1 MTVLIGDVKDVGL
14 APTEGTV
21 TVFSTAT
28 RRANATT
35 GIVTRERR
43 EVPLVAGRFRT
54 GALDPGRTTV
64 ELVAPGVFESWTFD
78 LPTDGTVSLADMI
91 ENSEEYRPSNA
102 VVNAAQ
108 AAAAQAELSAQRA
121 SGFESGAERARDEA
135 VAAQASVQRVVD
147 GSLALVRGEF
157 TDLTERAES
166 AAVRAEQ
173 ARNAA
178 SGSSGDAASS
188 AVSAKEDAD
197 RAEAAAGKAATT
209 AADQTRA
216 ELAGFAQAAS
226 LSEQNAAGSAS
237 AAQGFAERAGVAQ
250 SEVATVAGR
259 VEADRVRAESAAQ
272 GAEAS
277 ESAAAVSAESARNA
291 ADAAGGARAGAEQ
304 ARDAALQAAE
314 SAQVGAPEGGW
325 PREALSQPV
334 RESLTRADSA
344 LTTVPR
350 ATSQVAGGVQLAGD
364 LAGRWDAPKVPG
376 LETLM
381 KRLALLEQLRD
392 VLVLTPDGTTQTQVR
407 EELERRGLEVSTVE
421 RVPFSIDARNAK
433 DKSLASMFAWCGK
446 LREVPLIFNT
456 SQVTNMSNMFS
467 TCSSLTAVPEMN
479 TSNVTNMSNMFSG
492 CSSLTAVPEMNTSNV
507 TNMERMFS
515 GCSNLTHVPDLATH
529 NVDNAEQMFIN
540 CKKLTDGN
548 VRLIGKKDGVNT
560 RAIRSASG
568 LTRDPFYTPD
578 GQPI

>member
-1 MTVLIGDVKDVGL
+1 MTVLIGDVKDIGWK
-14 APTEGTV
+14 PTDGTI
-21 TVFSTAT
+21 TIFSTAT

-91 ENSEEYRPSNA
+91 ENSEEYKPSSA

-108 AAAAQAELSAQRA
+108 AAAAQAELAAQRA

-135 VAAQASVQRVVD
+135 VAAQASVQRVLD

-157 TDLTERAES
+157 TDLTDRAES

-173 ARNAA
+173 ARDAA
-178 SGSSGDAASS
+178 EGSADGAASS

-216 ELAGFAQAAS
+216 ELAGFAQAAAQ
-226 LSEQNAAGSAS
+226 SEQNAAGSAS

-250 SEVATVAGR
+250 SGVATVAGR

-272 GAEAS
+272 AAGSARD
-277 ESAAAVSAESARNA
+277 AAAGSAESARNA
-291 ADAAGGARAGAEQ
+291 ADAAGGARLGAEE

-314 SAQVGAPEGGW
+314 SAQVGAPEDGW

-334 RESLTRADSA
+334 RESLTRADNA

-364 LAGRWDAPKVPG
+364 LSGTWDAPTVPG
-376 LETLM
+376 L
-381 KRLALLEQLRD
+381 A
-392 VLVLTPDGTTQTQVR
+392 
-407 EELERRGLEVSTVE
+407 
-421 RVPFSIDARNAK
+421 
-433 DKSLASMFAWCGK
+433 GK
-446 LREVPLIFNT
+446 LDKQPVSASVT
-456 SQVTNMSNMFS
+456 SGSLVQRTEGGQVKAATPQDDDDAATKAYVDDAIGSVQSLVGSLSARVDDMADSSQLDALVSRVQALENSAVTS
-467 TCSSLTAVPEMN
+467 TTY
-479 TSNVTNMSNMFSG
+479 
-492 CSSLTAVPEMNTSNV
+492 
-507 TNMERMFS
+507 
-515 GCSNLTHVPDLATH
+515 
-529 NVDNAEQMFIN
+529 
-540 CKKLTDGN
+540 
-548 VRLIGKKDGVNT
+548 
-560 RAIRSASG
+560 RAIARGTGSRSD
-568 LTRDPFYTPD
+568 TIYI
-578 GQPI
+578 QE

>member
-1 MTVLIGDVKDVGL
+1 MTILIGDVKDVGL
-14 APTEGTV
+14 RPSDGTV
-21 TVFSTAT
+21 TVFSTVT
-28 RRANATT
+28 RRATGT
-35 GIVTRERR
+35 SGIVTRERR

-64 ELVAPGVFESWTFD
+64 ELVAPGVFETWTFD

-91 ENSEEYRPSNA
+91 ENSEEYKPSNA

-173 ARNAA
+173 ARDAA

-188 AVSAKEDAD
+188 AASAKEDAD

-216 ELAGFAQAAS
+216 ELAGFAQSAAQ
-226 LSEQNAAGSAS
+226 SEQNAAGSAS

-291 ADAAGGARAGAEQ
+291 ADAAGGARAGAEE

-325 PREALSQPV
+325 PRESLSQGV

-350 ATSQVAGGVQLAGD
+350 ATGQVAGGVQLAGD
-364 LAGRWDAPKVPG
+364 LGGTWDAPTVPG
-376 LETLM
+376 LADKLDKQPVSESVTAGSLVQRTEGGQVKAATPQADDDATTKAYVDGILPKYEYDYNPTPLTM
-381 KRLALLEQLRD
+381 ALRTGTGSMRVGDAVGPKDAVTKAQLDALAARVAALENSAVTSTDYR
-392 VLVLTPDGTTQTQVR
+392 TIARGT
-407 EELERRGLEVSTVE
+407 G
-421 RVPFSIDARNAK
+421 
-433 DKSLASMFAWCGK
+433 
-446 LREVPLIFNT
+446 
-456 SQVTNMSNMFS
+456 
-467 TCSSLTAVPEMN
+467 
-479 TSNVTNMSNMFSG
+479 
-492 CSSLTAVPEMNTSNV
+492 
-507 TNMERMFS
+507 
-515 GCSNLTHVPDLATH
+515 TH
-529 NVDNAEQMFIN
+529 
-540 CKKLTDGN
+540 TDT
-548 VRLIGKKDGVNT
+548 IY
-560 RAIRSASG
+560 I
-568 LTRDPFYTPD
+568 
-578 GQPI
+578 QE

>member
-1 MTVLIGDVKDVGL
+1 MTVLIGDVKDIGWK
-14 APTEGTV
+14 PTDGTI
-21 TVFSTAT
+21 TIFSTAT

-91 ENSEEYRPSNA
+91 ENSEEYRPSSA

-157 TDLTERAES
+157 TDLTDRAES
-166 AAVRAEQ
+166 AASRAEE
-173 ARNAA
+173 ARDAA

-250 SEVATVAGR
+250 SGVATVAGR

-277 ESAAAVSAESARNA
+277 ESAAAGSAESARNA

-325 PREALSQPV
+325 PRESLSQGV

-364 LAGRWDAPKVPG
+364 LAGTWDAPTVPG
-376 LETLM
+376 LADKLNSN
-381 KRLALLEQLRD
+381 Q
-392 VLVLTPDGTTQTQVR
+392 
-407 EELERRGLEVSTVE
+407 VSTSAMPSSIVRRSRE
-421 RVPFSIDARNAK
+421 STVKTDAPTQADDATPKAYVDDAVGGVQSQLDALAARVQALESSAVTSTTYRKIAK
-433 DKSLASMFAWCGK
+433 GTGS
-446 LREVPLIFNT
+446 
-456 SQVTNMSNMFS
+456 
-467 TCSSLTAVPEMN
+467 
-479 TSNVTNMSNMFSG
+479 
-492 CSSLTAVPEMNTSNV
+492 
-507 TNMERMFS
+507 
-515 GCSNLTHVPDLATH
+515 
-529 NVDNAEQMFIN
+529 
-540 CKKLTDGN
+540 
-548 VRLIGKKDGVNT
+548 
-560 RAIRSASG
+560 RSD
-568 LTRDPFYTPD
+568 TIYI
-578 GQPI
+578 QE

>member
-14 APTEGTV
+14 KPTDGTV
-21 TVFSTAT
+21 TVFSTVT
-28 RRANATT
+28 RRATGT
-35 GIVTRERR
+35 SGIVTRERR
-43 EVPLVAGRFRT
+43 EYPLAAGRFRT
-54 GALDPGRTTV
+54 GELDPGRTTV

-78 LPTDGTVSLADMI
+78 LPESGAVSLADMI
-91 ENSEEYRPSNA
+91 EHSEEYQPSSA

-135 VAAQASVQRVVD
+135 VAAQASVQRVLD

-173 ARNAA
+173 ARDAA
-178 SGSSGDAASS
+178 SGSSGAAASS
-188 AVSAKEDAD
+188 ATSAKEDAD
-197 RAEAAAGKAATT
+197 RAEQAAGKAATT

-216 ELAGFAQAAS
+216 ELAGFAQSAS

-277 ESAAAVSAESARNA
+277 ESAAAGSAESARNA
-291 ADAAGGARAGAEQ
+291 ADAAGGARVGAEQ
-304 ARDAALQAAE
+304 ARDEALQAAE

-325 PREALSQPV
+325 PRESLSQGV

-350 ATSQVAGGVQLAGD
+350 ATDQVAGGVQLAGD
-364 LAGRWDAPKVPG
+364 LAGTWDAPTVPG
-376 LETLM
+376 LADKLDKQPVSESVTAGSLVQRTEGGQVKAATPQAADDATTKAYVDGILPKYEYDYNPTPLTM
-381 KRLALLEQLRD
+381 ALRTGTGTMRVGDAVGPKDAVTKAQLDALAARVDSVADSSQLDALAARVAALESSAVTSTTYRKIAK
-392 VLVLTPDGTTQTQVR
+392 GT
-407 EELERRGLEVSTVE
+407 GS
-421 RVPFSIDARNAK
+421 
-433 DKSLASMFAWCGK
+433 
-446 LREVPLIFNT
+446 
-456 SQVTNMSNMFS
+456 
-467 TCSSLTAVPEMN
+467 
-479 TSNVTNMSNMFSG
+479 
-492 CSSLTAVPEMNTSNV
+492 
-507 TNMERMFS
+507 
-515 GCSNLTHVPDLATH
+515 
-529 NVDNAEQMFIN
+529 
-540 CKKLTDGN
+540 
-548 VRLIGKKDGVNT
+548 
-560 RAIRSASG
+560 RSD
-568 LTRDPFYTPD
+568 TIYI
-578 GQPI
+578 QE

>member
-1 MTVLIGDVKDVGL
+1 MTILIGDVKDVGL
-14 APTEGTV
+14 RPSDGTV
-21 TVFSTAT
+21 TVFSTVT
-28 RRANATT
+28 RRATGT
-35 GIVTRERR
+35 SGIVTRERR
-43 EVPLVAGRFRT
+43 EHPLVAGRFRT
-54 GALDPGRTTV
+54 GELDPGRTTV

-91 ENSEEYRPSNA
+91 ENSEEYQPSNA

-135 VAAQASVQRVVD
+135 VQAQASVQRVLD

-173 ARNAA
+173 ARDAA

-197 RAEAAAGKAATT
+197 RAEQAAGKAATT

-216 ELAGFAQAAS
+216 ELAGFAQAAAQ
-226 LSEQNAAGSAS
+226 SEQNAAGSAS

-250 SEVATVAGR
+250 SGVATVAGR

-272 GAEAS
+272 GAAGS

-291 ADAAGGARAGAEQ
+291 ADAAGGARLGAEE

-325 PREALSQPV
+325 PHESLSQGV

-350 ATSQVAGGVQLAGD
+350 ATGQVAGGVQLAGD
-364 LAGRWDAPKVPG
+364 LAGTWDAPTVPG
-376 LETLM
+376 LADKLDKQPVSESVTAGSLVQRTEGGQVKAATPQADDDAATKSYVDGILPKYEYDYSPTPLTM
-381 KRLALLEQLRD
+381 ALRTSTGTMRVGDAVGPNDAVTKSQLDALVARVAALESSAVTSTAYR
-392 VLVLTPDGTTQTQVR
+392 TIARGT
-407 EELERRGLEVSTVE
+407 GS
-421 RVPFSIDARNAK
+421 
-433 DKSLASMFAWCGK
+433 
-446 LREVPLIFNT
+446 
-456 SQVTNMSNMFS
+456 
-467 TCSSLTAVPEMN
+467 
-479 TSNVTNMSNMFSG
+479 
-492 CSSLTAVPEMNTSNV
+492 
-507 TNMERMFS
+507 
-515 GCSNLTHVPDLATH
+515 
-529 NVDNAEQMFIN
+529 
-540 CKKLTDGN
+540 
-548 VRLIGKKDGVNT
+548 
-560 RAIRSASG
+560 RSD
-568 LTRDPFYTPD
+568 TIYI
-578 GQPI
+578 QE

>member
-1 MTVLIGDVKDVGL
+1 MTVLIGDIKDVGL
-14 APTEGTV
+14 RPTDGTV

-28 RRANATT
+28 RRANTTT

-43 EVPLVAGRFRT
+43 DYPLVAGRFRT
-54 GALDPGRTTV
+54 GELDPGRTTV

-157 TDLTERAES
+157 TDLTDRAEV

-173 ARNAA
+173 ARDAAA
-178 SGSSGDAASS
+178 SSAEGASGS

-216 ELAGFAQAAS
+216 ELAGFAQAAAQ
-226 LSEQNAAGSAS
+226 SEQNAAGSAS

-291 ADAAGGARAGAEQ
+291 ADAAGGARLGAEE
-304 ARDAALQAAE
+304 ARDAAVQAAE

-325 PREALSQPV
+325 PREALSQGV

-350 ATSQVAGGVQLAGD
+350 ATSQVAGGIQLAGD
-364 LAGRWDAPKVPG
+364 LAGTWDAPTVPG
-376 LETLM
+376 LAGKLNSNQVSTSAMPSSIVRRSRESTV
-381 KRLALLEQLRD
+381 KTDAPTQADDATPKAYVDDAVARVQSQLD
-392 VLVLTPDGTTQTQVR
+392 VLSQRVGDVVTSSQLDAVIRRVQALENNAVTSTTYRKIAKGT
-407 EELERRGLEVSTVE
+407 GS
-421 RVPFSIDARNAK
+421 
-433 DKSLASMFAWCGK
+433 
-446 LREVPLIFNT
+446 
-456 SQVTNMSNMFS
+456 
-467 TCSSLTAVPEMN
+467 
-479 TSNVTNMSNMFSG
+479 
-492 CSSLTAVPEMNTSNV
+492 
-507 TNMERMFS
+507 
-515 GCSNLTHVPDLATH
+515 
-529 NVDNAEQMFIN
+529 
-540 CKKLTDGN
+540 
-548 VRLIGKKDGVNT
+548 
-560 RAIRSASG
+560 RSD
-568 LTRDPFYTPD
+568 TIYI
-578 GQPI
+578 QE

>member
-1 MTVLIGDVKDVGL
+1 MTVLIGDVKDIGWK
-14 APTEGTV
+14 PTDGTI
-21 TVFSTAT
+21 TIFSTAT
-28 RRANATT
+28 RRANSTT

-91 ENSEEYRPSNA
+91 EHSEEYKPSSA

-157 TDLTERAES
+157 TDLTGRAES
-166 AAVRAEQ
+166 AADRAEQ
-173 ARNAA
+173 ARDA
-178 SGSSGDAASS
+178 AASS
-188 AVSAKEDAD
+188 ADGASGSATSAKEDAD

-250 SEVATVAGR
+250 SGVATVAGR
-259 VEADRVRAESAAQ
+259 VESDRVRAESAAQ
-272 GAEAS
+272 GAESARD
-277 ESAAAVSAESARNA
+277 AAAGSAESARNA
-291 ADAAGGARAGAEQ
+291 ADAAGGARLGAEE
-304 ARDAALQAAE
+304 ARDEALQAAE

-325 PREALSQPV
+325 PRESLSQGV

-350 ATSQVAGGVQLAGD
+350 ATGQVAGGVQLAGD
-364 LAGRWDAPKVPG
+364 LAGTWDAPTVPG
-376 LETLM
+376 LADKLNSN
-381 KRLALLEQLRD
+381 Q
-392 VLVLTPDGTTQTQVR
+392 
-407 EELERRGLEVSTVE
+407 VSTSAMPSSIVRRSRE
-421 RVPFSIDARNAK
+421 STVKTDAPTQADDATPKAYVDDAVGGVQSQLDAVIQRVQALEN
-433 DKSLASMFAWCGK
+433 
-446 LREVPLIFNT
+446 
-456 SQVTNMSNMFS
+456 
-467 TCSSLTAVPEMN
+467 TAV
-479 TSNVTNMSNMFSG
+479 TSTTYRKIAKGTGS
-492 CSSLTAVPEMNTSNV
+492 
-507 TNMERMFS
+507 
-515 GCSNLTHVPDLATH
+515 
-529 NVDNAEQMFIN
+529 
-540 CKKLTDGN
+540 
-548 VRLIGKKDGVNT
+548 
-560 RAIRSASG
+560 RSD
-568 LTRDPFYTPD
+568 TIYI
-578 GQPI
+578 QE

>member
-1 MTVLIGDVKDVGL
+1 MTVLIGDIKDIGWK
-14 APTEGTV
+14 PTDGTI
-21 TVFSTAT
+21 TIFSTAT

-91 ENSEEYRPSNA
+91 ENSEEYKPSSA

-135 VAAQASVQRVVD
+135 VQAQASVQRVVD

-157 TDLTERAES
+157 TDLTDRAES
-166 AAVRAEQ
+166 AASRAEQ
-173 ARNAA
+173 ARDAA
-178 SGSSGDAASS
+178 ESSADGAASS
-188 AVSAKEDAD
+188 ATSAKEDAD

-216 ELAGFAQAAS
+216 ELAGFAQAAA

-250 SEVATVAGR
+250 SQVATVAGR

-277 ESAAAVSAESARNA
+277 ESAAAGSAESARNA

-304 ARDAALQAAE
+304 ARDEALQAAE

-325 PREALSQPV
+325 PREALSQGV

-364 LAGRWDAPKVPG
+364 LAGTWDAPTVPG
-376 LETLM
+376 LADKLNSNQVSTSATPSSIVRRSWESTV
-381 KRLALLEQLRD
+381 KTDAPTQADDATPKAYVDDAVGGVQSQLD
-392 VLVLTPDGTTQTQVR
+392 VLSQRVGDVVTSSQLDAVIRRVQALENNAVTSTTYRKIAKGT
-407 EELERRGLEVSTVE
+407 GS
-421 RVPFSIDARNAK
+421 
-433 DKSLASMFAWCGK
+433 
-446 LREVPLIFNT
+446 
-456 SQVTNMSNMFS
+456 
-467 TCSSLTAVPEMN
+467 
-479 TSNVTNMSNMFSG
+479 
-492 CSSLTAVPEMNTSNV
+492 
-507 TNMERMFS
+507 
-515 GCSNLTHVPDLATH
+515 
-529 NVDNAEQMFIN
+529 
-540 CKKLTDGN
+540 
-548 VRLIGKKDGVNT
+548 
-560 RAIRSASG
+560 RSD
-568 LTRDPFYTPD
+568 TIYI
-578 GQPI
+578 QE

>member
-21 TVFSTAT
+21 TVFSTVT
-28 RRANATT
+28 RRATDT
-35 GIVTRERR
+35 SGIVTRERR
-43 EVPLVAGRFRT
+43 DYVLSAGRFRT
-54 GALDPGRTTV
+54 GELDPGRTTV
-64 ELVAPGVFESWTFD
+64 ELVAPGVFENWTFD

-91 ENSEEYRPSNA
+91 ENSEEYKPSSA

-157 TDLTERAES
+157 TDLTDRAES

-173 ARNAA
+173 ARDA
-178 SGSSGDAASS
+178 AASS
-188 AVSAKEDAD
+188 ADGAASSATSAKEDAD

-277 ESAAAVSAESARNA
+277 ESAAAVSAESAKSS

-304 ARDAALQAAE
+304 ARDEAVQAAE

-325 PREALSQPV
+325 PRESLSQGV

-350 ATSQVAGGVQLAGD
+350 ATAQVAGGVQLAGD
-364 LAGRWDAPKVPG
+364 LAGTWDAPTVPG
-376 LETLM
+376 LADKLDKQPVSESVTAGSLVQRTEGGQVKAATPQADDDATTKAYVDGILPKYEYDYNPTPLTM
-381 KRLALLEQLRD
+381 ALRTGTGTMRVGDAVGPKDAVTKAQLDALAARVQALENNAVTSTTYRKIAK
-392 VLVLTPDGTTQTQVR
+392 GT
-407 EELERRGLEVSTVE
+407 GS
-421 RVPFSIDARNAK
+421 
-433 DKSLASMFAWCGK
+433 
-446 LREVPLIFNT
+446 
-456 SQVTNMSNMFS
+456 
-467 TCSSLTAVPEMN
+467 
-479 TSNVTNMSNMFSG
+479 
-492 CSSLTAVPEMNTSNV
+492 
-507 TNMERMFS
+507 
-515 GCSNLTHVPDLATH
+515 
-529 NVDNAEQMFIN
+529 
-540 CKKLTDGN
+540 
-548 VRLIGKKDGVNT
+548 
-560 RAIRSASG
+560 RSD
-568 LTRDPFYTPD
+568 TIYI
-578 GQPI
+578 QE

>member
-1 MTVLIGDVKDVGL
+1 MTVLIGDVKDIGWK
-14 APTEGTV
+14 PTDGTI
-21 TVFSTAT
+21 TIFSTAT

-54 GALDPGRTTV
+54 GELDPGRTTV

-78 LPTDGTVSLADMI
+78 LPTEGTVSLADMI
-91 ENSEEYRPSNA
+91 ENSEEYQPSNA
-102 VVNAAQ
+102 VVNAAK

-173 ARNAA
+173 AR
-178 SGSSGDAASS
+178 DAAEGS
-188 AVSAKEDAD
+188 ADGAAGSATSAKEDAD

-226 LSEQNAAGSAS
+226 VSEQNAAGSAS
-237 AAQGFAERAGVAQ
+237 AAKGFAERAGEAQ
-250 SEVATVAGR
+250 SGAATVAGR

-272 GAEAS
+272 GAAGS
-277 ESAAAVSAESARNA
+277 ESAAASSAESAKNS
-291 ADAAGGARAGAEQ
+291 ADAAGGARLGAEE

-334 RESLTRADSA
+334 RDSLTRADNA
-344 LTTVPR
+344 LTSVPR

-364 LAGRWDAPKVPG
+364 LSGTWDAPTVPG
-376 LETLM
+376 LADKLDKQPVSESVTAGSLVQRTEGGQVKAATPQADDDATTKAYVDGILPKYEYDYNPTPLTM
-381 KRLALLEQLRD
+381 ALR
-392 VLVLTPDGTTQTQVR
+392 TGTGTM
-407 EELERRGLEVSTVE
+407 
-421 RVPFSIDARNAK
+421 RVGDAVGAK
-433 DKSLASMFAWCGK
+433 DAVTKAQLDALAARVAALES
-446 LREVPLIFNT
+446 
-456 SQVTNMSNMFS
+456 
-467 TCSSLTAVPEMN
+467 TAV
-479 TSNVTNMSNMFSG
+479 TST
-492 CSSLTAVPEMNTSNV
+492 TY
-507 TNMERMFS
+507 
-515 GCSNLTHVPDLATH
+515 
-529 NVDNAEQMFIN
+529 
-540 CKKLTDGN
+540 
-548 VRLIGKKDGVNT
+548 
-560 RAIRSASG
+560 RAIARGTGSRSD
-568 LTRDPFYTPD
+568 TIYI
-578 GQPI
+578 QE

>member
-1 MTVLIGDVKDVGL
+1 MTILIGDVKDVGL

-21 TVFSTAT
+21 TVFSTVT
-28 RRANATT
+28 RRATGT
-35 GIVTRERR
+35 SGIVTRERR

-91 ENSEEYRPSNA
+91 ENSEEYKPSSA

-135 VAAQASVQRVVD
+135 VQAQASVQRVVD

-173 ARNAA
+173 ARDA
-178 SGSSGDAASS
+178 AASS
-188 AVSAKEDAD
+188 ADGAASSAASAKEDAD

-216 ELAGFAQAAS
+216 ELAGFAQSAAQ
-226 LSEQNAAGSAS
+226 SEQNAAGSAS

-250 SEVATVAGR
+250 SGVATVAGR

-277 ESAAAVSAESARNA
+277 ESAAAGSAESARA
-291 ADAAGGARAGAEQ
+291 SADAAGGARLGAEQ
-304 ARDAALQAAE
+304 ARDEAVQAAE

-325 PREALSQPV
+325 PRESLSQGV

-364 LAGRWDAPKVPG
+364 LAGTWDAPTVPG
-376 LETLM
+376 LADKLNSN
-381 KRLALLEQLRD
+381 Q
-392 VLVLTPDGTTQTQVR
+392 
-407 EELERRGLEVSTVE
+407 VSTSAMPSSIVRRSQE
-421 RVPFSIDARNAK
+421 STVKTDAPTQADDATPKAYVDDAVGGVQSQLDALAARVQALESSAVTSTTYRKIAK
-433 DKSLASMFAWCGK
+433 GTGS
-446 LREVPLIFNT
+446 
-456 SQVTNMSNMFS
+456 
-467 TCSSLTAVPEMN
+467 
-479 TSNVTNMSNMFSG
+479 
-492 CSSLTAVPEMNTSNV
+492 
-507 TNMERMFS
+507 
-515 GCSNLTHVPDLATH
+515 
-529 NVDNAEQMFIN
+529 
-540 CKKLTDGN
+540 
-548 VRLIGKKDGVNT
+548 
-560 RAIRSASG
+560 RSD
-568 LTRDPFYTPD
+568 TIYI
-578 GQPI
+578 QE

>member
-1 MTVLIGDVKDVGL
+1 MTVLIGDIKDIGWK
-14 APTEGTV
+14 PTDGTI
-21 TVFSTAT
+21 TIFSTAT

-135 VAAQASVQRVVD
+135 VQAQAEVSRVVE
-147 GSLALVRGEF
+147 SATAIVRGEF
-157 TDLTERAES
+157 TDLTDRAES

-173 ARNAA
+173 ARDA
-178 SGSSGDAASS
+178 AASS
-188 AVSAKEDAD
+188 ADGAASSATSAKEDAD

-250 SEVATVAGR
+250 SGVATVAGR

-277 ESAAAVSAESARNA
+277 ESAAAGSAESARA
-291 ADAAGGARAGAEQ
+291 SADAAGGARLGAEQ
-304 ARDAALQAAE
+304 ARDEALQAAE

-325 PREALSQPV
+325 PRESLSQGV

-350 ATSQVAGGVQLAGD
+350 ATAQVAGGVQLAGD
-364 LAGRWDAPKVPG
+364 LAGTWDAPTVPG
-376 LETLM
+376 LADKLNSNQVSTSAMPSSIVRRSRESTV
-381 KRLALLEQLRD
+381 KTDAPTQADDATPKAYVDDAVGGVQSQLD
-392 VLVLTPDGTTQTQVR
+392 VLSQRVGDVVTSSQLDAVIRRVQALENNAVTSTTY
-407 EELERRGLEVSTVE
+407 
-421 RVPFSIDARNAK
+421 
-433 DKSLASMFAWCGK
+433 
-446 LREVPLIFNT
+446 
-456 SQVTNMSNMFS
+456 
-467 TCSSLTAVPEMN
+467 
-479 TSNVTNMSNMFSG
+479 
-492 CSSLTAVPEMNTSNV
+492 
-507 TNMERMFS
+507 
-515 GCSNLTHVPDLATH
+515 
-529 NVDNAEQMFIN
+529 
-540 CKKLTDGN
+540 
-548 VRLIGKKDGVNT
+548 
-560 RAIRSASG
+560 RAIAKGTGSRSD
-568 LTRDPFYTPD
+568 TIYI
-578 GQPI
+578 QE

>member
-1 MTVLIGDVKDVGL
+1 MTILIGDVKDVGL
-14 APTEGTV
+14 RPSDGTV
-21 TVFSTAT
+21 TVFSTVT
-28 RRANATT
+28 RRATGT
-35 GIVTRERR
+35 SGIVTRERR
-43 EVPLVAGRFRT
+43 EHPLVAGRFRT
-54 GALDPGRTTV
+54 GELDPGRTTV

-91 ENSEEYRPSNA
+91 ENSEEYQPSNA

-121 SGFESGAERARDEA
+121 SGFEAGAERARDEA

-173 ARNAA
+173 ER
-178 SGSSGDAASS
+178 DAAAGS
-188 AVSAKEDAD
+188 ADGAAGSAASAKEDAD

-250 SEVATVAGR
+250 SGVATVAGR

-277 ESAAAVSAESARNA
+277 ESAAAGSAESAKNS

-325 PREALSQPV
+325 PREALSQGV

-364 LAGRWDAPKVPG
+364 LAGTWDAPTVPG
-376 LETLM
+376 LAGKLNSNQVSTSATPSSIVRRSGESTV
-381 KRLALLEQLRD
+381 KTDAPTQADDATPKAYVDDAVGGVQSQLD
-392 VLVLTPDGTTQTQVR
+392 VLSQRVGDVVTSSQLDAVIRRVAALESSAVTSTTY
-407 EELERRGLEVSTVE
+407 
-421 RVPFSIDARNAK
+421 
-433 DKSLASMFAWCGK
+433 
-446 LREVPLIFNT
+446 
-456 SQVTNMSNMFS
+456 
-467 TCSSLTAVPEMN
+467 
-479 TSNVTNMSNMFSG
+479 
-492 CSSLTAVPEMNTSNV
+492 
-507 TNMERMFS
+507 
-515 GCSNLTHVPDLATH
+515 
-529 NVDNAEQMFIN
+529 
-540 CKKLTDGN
+540 
-548 VRLIGKKDGVNT
+548 
-560 RAIRSASG
+560 RAIARGTGSRSD
-568 LTRDPFYTPD
+568 TIYI
-578 GQPI
+578 QE

>member
-21 TVFSTAT
+21 TVFSTVT
-28 RRANATT
+28 RRAMGTS

-43 EVPLVAGRFRT
+43 DYVLSAGRFRT
-54 GALDPGRTTV
+54 GELDPGRTTV

-91 ENSEEYRPSNA
+91 ENSEEYQPSNA

-135 VAAQASVQRVVD
+135 VQAQASVQRVVD

-157 TDLTERAES
+157 TDLTERAVS
-166 AAVRAEQ
+166 AASRAEQ
-173 ARNAA
+173 AREAA
-178 SGSSGDAASS
+178 SGSAGDAASS
-188 AVSAKEDAD
+188 AASAKEDAD
-197 RAEAAAGKAATT
+197 RAEQAAGKAATT

-250 SEVATVAGR
+250 SGVATVAGR

-277 ESAAAVSAESARNA
+277 ESAAAGSAEDAKNF
-291 ADAAGGARAGAEQ
+291 ADAAGGARLGAEA
-304 ARDAALQAAE
+304 ARDAALQAAK
-314 SAQVGAPEGGW
+314 SAQTSAPAEGW
-325 PREALSQPV
+325 PRETLSQNV

-364 LAGRWDAPKVPG
+364 LAGTWDAPTVPG
-376 LETLM
+376 L
-381 KRLALLEQLRD
+381 A
-392 VLVLTPDGTTQTQVR
+392 
-407 EELERRGLEVSTVE
+407 
-421 RVPFSIDARNAK
+421 
-433 DKSLASMFAWCGK
+433 GK
-446 LREVPLIFNT
+446 LDKQAVSESVTAGSLVQRTEGGQVKAATPQADDDAVTKAQLDAVIQRVAALENSAVT
-456 SQVTNMSNMFS
+456 STTYRTIARGTGS
-467 TCSSLTAVPEMN
+467 
-479 TSNVTNMSNMFSG
+479 
-492 CSSLTAVPEMNTSNV
+492 
-507 TNMERMFS
+507 
-515 GCSNLTHVPDLATH
+515 
-529 NVDNAEQMFIN
+529 
-540 CKKLTDGN
+540 
-548 VRLIGKKDGVNT
+548 
-560 RAIRSASG
+560 RSD
-568 LTRDPFYTPD
+568 TIYI
-578 GQPI
+578 QE

>member
-1 MTVLIGDVKDVGL
+1 MTVLIGDIKDVGWK
-14 APTEGTV
+14 PTDGTI
-21 TVFSTAT
+21 TIFSTAT

-64 ELVAPGVFESWTFD
+64 ELVAPGVFETWTFD

-157 TDLTERAES
+157 TDLTDRAES

-173 ARNAA
+173 ARDA
-178 SGSSGDAASS
+178 AASS
-188 AVSAKEDAD
+188 ADGAASSATSAKEDAD

-216 ELAGFAQAAS
+216 ELAGFAQAAA

-277 ESAAAVSAESARNA
+277 ESAAASSAESARA
-291 ADAAGGARAGAEQ
+291 SADAAGGARAGAEQ
-304 ARDAALQAAE
+304 ARDEALQAAE

-325 PREALSQPV
+325 PRESLSQGV

-364 LAGRWDAPKVPG
+364 LAGTWDAPTVPG
-376 LETLM
+376 LADKLNSN
-381 KRLALLEQLRD
+381 Q
-392 VLVLTPDGTTQTQVR
+392 
-407 EELERRGLEVSTVE
+407 VSTSAMPSSIVRRSRE
-421 RVPFSIDARNAK
+421 STVKTDAPTQADDATPKAYVDDAVGGVQSQLDAVIQRVAALESSAVTSTTYRKIAK
-433 DKSLASMFAWCGK
+433 GTGS
-446 LREVPLIFNT
+446 
-456 SQVTNMSNMFS
+456 
-467 TCSSLTAVPEMN
+467 
-479 TSNVTNMSNMFSG
+479 
-492 CSSLTAVPEMNTSNV
+492 
-507 TNMERMFS
+507 
-515 GCSNLTHVPDLATH
+515 
-529 NVDNAEQMFIN
+529 
-540 CKKLTDGN
+540 
-548 VRLIGKKDGVNT
+548 
-560 RAIRSASG
+560 RSD
-568 LTRDPFYTPD
+568 TIYI
-578 GQPI
+578 QE